1 MNKLVGHL
9 TSIGFFNAL
18 VIFLASSL
26 VACSSSGSATAFYGL
41 FPLNA
46 QSAIEG
52 NSPES
57 IGVSL
62 VRLPGYLENS
72 SVVSRSTEQ
81 RLFISGRHA
90 WAESL
95 DRAATRAIVG
105 NLNQLLPNSEVLG
118 YPWDVRTKPRYA
130 LRIDLVQFDGVRGGS
145 VAIQGRWSL
154 YDLQDKLEA
163 KSGFINE
170 SVSLTSRDYQSYVAA
185 LNKLLGEFSTSVAA
199 DLVD

>member
-1 MNKLVGHL
+1 VLDQIA
-9 TSIGFFNAL
+9 SIPFEDIGTDLSASMASL
-18 VIFLASSL
+18 RTMLSSL
-26 VACSSSGSATAFYGL
+26 EQSNTAGKIDG
-41 FPLNA
+41 A
-46 QSAIEG
+46 
-52 NSPES
+52 
-57 IGVSL
+57 VSN
-62 VRLPGYLENS
+62 PGYLENS